1 MRRVPPNGPGARR
14 PMPGGRGEP
23 PRIEPNQVMYRDGRE
38 QPLAWSRGGPQSP
51 PPPPPR
57 DRGPRQGS
65 DRGWAPT
72 QRPVPYREGPPPS
85 PPVSPT
91 RRQEPAPRQ
100 PRVRRRR
107 HWGRWLL
114 ALLLVLIITPIAAG
128 IYLDSSLHRIDAL
141 GAYSGRVGQTSGTN
155 WLLTG
160 SDSREGMT
168 QAQEQQL
175 STGDEADAGGE
186 RSDTIMLVHIPQSG
200 PTTIVSLPR
209 DSYVPIPGHGRDK
222 LNAAFAV
229 GGPKLLVQTV
239 ETATGLHIDHFA
251 KIGFG
256 GFANM
261 VDAVGGIDMCL
272 PNAIDDPKAGL
283 NLPAGCQHLS
293 GPQALGF
300 VRTRATPRADLDR
313 MNNQRMF
320 LAALL
325 KKATSASTL
334 ANPFKLWPL
343 ATGVTGTL
351 QVDNGD
357 HIWDLGRLA
366 WALHANT
373 VATTVPI
380 GGFETVDGS
389 GSVLLWDKTQASQ
402 FFADLAADKTI
413 PDDLLTK

>member
-1 MRRVPPNGPGARR
+1 M
-14 PMPGGRGEP
+14 
-23 PRIEPNQVMYRDGRE
+23 
-38 QPLAWSRGGPQSP
+38 
-51 PPPPPR
+51 
-57 DRGPRQGS
+57 
-65 DRGWAPT
+65 
-72 QRPVPYREGPPPS
+72 
-85 PPVSPT
+85 
-91 RRQEPAPRQ
+91 
-100 PRVRRRR
+100 VRRKR
-107 HWGRWLL
+107 HWGRWFLV
-114 ALLLVLIITPIAAG
+114 LLLVLIITPIAAG

-141 GAYSGRVGQTSGTN
+141 AAYSGRVGQTAGTN

-160 SDSREGMT
+160 SDSRAGMT

-200 PTTIVSLPR
+200 STTIVSLPR

-222 LNAAFAV
+222 LNAAFAE
-229 GGPKLLVQTV
+229 GGPKLLTQTV

-283 NLPAGCQHLS
+283 NLPAGCQHLN

-343 ATGVTGTL
+343 ATGITGTL

-357 HIWDLGRLA
+357 HIWNLGALA

-389 GSVLLWDKTQASQ
+389 GNVLLWDKTQASQ
-402 FFADLAADKTI
+402 FFADLAADKPI
-413 PDDLLTK
+413 PDNLLTK